1 MPILLLESKRG
12 FSMEAQEILQPK
24 ILMIAVGAMVVIM
37 SLMGMTSGEEWAAV
51 GWSGEENVLAHDA
64 AYEEMWAL
72 HLMPLGVMA
81 IATGLFV
88 TGRELA
94 KMSMM
99 APLVIVIIMGG
110 MEALTGD
117 SGYGAE
123 APPIDMFAPAL
134 VTILLTVLLGIS
146 GYLHKDGE

>member
-1 MPILLLESKRG
+1 MDVK
-12 FSMEAQEILQPK
+12 EILDPQK
-24 ILMIAVGAMVVIM
+24 LIIAVGAMVVIM
-37 SLMGMTSGEEWAAV
+37 SLMGMTSGDEWAAI
-51 GWSGEENVLAHDA
+51 GWGGEENVLAHDA

-88 TGRELA
+88 TGKGLA

-99 APLVIVIIMGG
+99 APLVIVILFAG

-117 SGYGAE
+117 TGYGAE
-123 APPIDMFAPAL
+123 TPPMDMFAPAL
-134 VTILLTVLLGIS
+134 ITILLTVMLGIS
-146 GYLHKDGE
+146 GFLHKDDE

>member
-1 MPILLLESKRG
+1 
-12 FSMEAQEILQPK
+12 MEAQEILQPK

-37 SLMGMTSGEEWAAV
+37 SLIGMTSGEEWAAV

>member
-1 MPILLLESKRG
+1 MDAK
-12 FSMEAQEILQPK
+12 EILDPQK
-24 ILMIAVGAMVVIM
+24 LMIAVGAMVVIM
-37 SLMGMTSGEEWAAV
+37 SLMGMTSGDEWAAI
-51 GWSGEENVLAHDA
+51 GWGGEENVLAHDA

-88 TGRELA
+88 TGKGLV

-99 APLVIVIIMGG
+99 APLVIVIIFAGMG
-110 MEALTGD
+110 ALTGD
-117 SGYGAE
+117 TGYGTE
-123 APPIDMFAPAL
+123 TPPMDMFAPAL
-134 VTILLTVLLGIS
+134 ITLVLTVMLGIS

>member
-1 MPILLLESKRG
+1 
-12 FSMEAQEILQPK
+12 MEAKEILDPQK
-24 ILMIAVGAMVVIM
+24 LMIAVGAMVVIM

-51 GWSGEENVLAHDA
+51 GWGGEENVLAHDA

-88 TGRELA
+88 TGKELA

-110 MEALTGD
+110 MGAITGD
-117 SGYGAE
+117 SGYGS
-123 APPIDMFAPAL
+123 DVFAGS
-134 VTILLTVLLGIS
+134 T
-146 GYLHKDGE
+146 

>member
-1 MPILLLESKRG
+1 MDAK
-12 FSMEAQEILQPK
+12 EILDPQK
-24 ILMIAVGAMVVIM
+24 LMIAVGAMVVIM

-51 GWSGEENVLAHDA
+51 GWGGEENVLAHDA

-88 TGRELA
+88 TGKELA

-99 APLVIVIIMGG
+99 APLVIVIIMVG
-110 MEALTGD
+110 MGVLTGD
-117 SGYGAE
+117 HGYGSE
-123 APPIDMFAPAL
+123 APPMAMFAPAL
-134 VTILLTVLLGIS
+134 VTILLTVILGIS
-146 GYLHKDGE
+146 GYLHLNDDETESESSSDA

>member
-1 MPILLLESKRG
+1 
-12 FSMEAQEILQPK
+12 
-24 ILMIAVGAMVVIM
+24 
-37 SLMGMTSGEEWAAV
+37 
-51 GWSGEENVLAHDA
+51 
-64 AYEEMWAL
+64 
-72 HLMPLGVMA
+72 MPLGVMA

-88 TGRELA
+88 TGKELA

-110 MEALTGD
+110 MGAITGD

-123 APPIDMFAPAL
+123 APPMDMFAPAL
-134 VTILLTVLLGIS
+134 ITILLTVMLGIS

>member
-1 MPILLLESKRG
+1 MNAK
-12 FSMEAQEILQPK
+12 EILDPRK
-24 ILMIAVGAMVVIM
+24 LMIAVGAMVVIM
-37 SLMGMTSGEEWAAV
+37 SLMGMANGEEWAAV
-51 GWSGEENVLAHDA
+51 GWGGEENVLAHDA

-88 TGRELA
+88 TGKELA

-110 MEALTGD
+110 MGAITGD

-123 APPIDMFAPAL
+123 IPPMDMFAPAL
-134 VTILLTVLLGIS
+134 ITVLLTVTLGIS

>member
-1 MPILLLESKRG
+1 MDAK
-12 FSMEAQEILQPK
+12 EILDPQR
-24 ILMIAVGAMVVIM
+24 LMIAVGAMVVIM
-37 SLMGMTSGEEWAAV
+37 SLMGMTSGDEWAAV
-51 GWSGEENVLAHDA
+51 GWGGEENVLAHDA

-81 IATGLFV
+81 IGTGLFV
-88 TGRELA
+88 SGKGLA

-110 MEALTGD
+110 MGALTGD
-117 SGYGAE
+117 NGYGAE
-123 APPIDMFAPAL
+123 APPMDMFAPAL
-134 VTILLTVLLGIS
+134 VTILLTVMLGIS